1 MKKIDIVIFAG
12 GKGLRIKK
20 YTRKEQKCMLKIKG
34 IPFLKYIINKIPKK
48 IIRKIFIMT
57 SYKNKSIK
65 KNFQNKNIKI
75 INEKNPTGTYGAL
88 LKSKKYLRTKSV
100 LVMNGDTYVNINIKN
115 FLKKASGDITLLTK
129 KISNTKRYGFLQ
141 FKKGKVISFDEKKI
155 SKTGYINLGI
165 AVIKNKII
173 KKYNKNKFSKIEEEL
188 FKKTKKFKISAVK
201 TVARFIDI
209 GTYKSLI
216 EAKKFF

>member
-1 MKKIDIVIFAG
+1 
-12 GKGLRIKK
+12 L
-20 YTRKEQKCMLKIKG
+20 
-34 IPFLKYIINKIPKK
+34 N
-48 IIRKIFIMT
+48 
-57 SYKNKSIK
+57 
-65 KNFQNKNIKI
+65 
-75 INEKNPTGTYGAL
+75 
-88 LKSKKYLRTKSV
+88 
-100 LVMNGDTYVNINIKN
+100 
-115 FLKKASGDITLLTK
+115 KASGDITLLTK
-129 KISNTKRYGFLQ
+129 KISNTKRYGLLQ

-165 AVIKNKII
+165 ALIKNKII

-188 FKKTKKFKISAVK
+188 FKKTKKFKISVVK

>member
-20 YTRKEQKCMLKIKG
+20 YTRKEQKCMLKIKN
-34 IPFLKYIINKIPKK
+34 IPFLKYTINKIPKK

-115 FLKKASGDITLLTK
+115 FLNKASGDITLLTK
-129 KISNTKRYGFLQ
+129 KISNTKRYGLLQ

-165 AVIKNKII
+165 ALIKNKII

-188 FKKTKKFKISAVK
+188 FKKTKKFKISVVK